1 MINLRNYLP
10 LRSVTPLALTLLL
23 PAVVA
28 RADGV
33 YLNGIG
39 ARSMSMGGADA
50 AYAADP
56 LGAMGSNPAGLGFLT
71 APGLEAGFVGGM
83 PQGSFSKP
91 PVSSGHLRDDID
103 AAPEAAFAYPIG
115 KLCLG
120 ASVAPMAALDANWTY
135 TDPPGGANG
144 KTSYGLQTDHSEIYV
159 LRSAAGLGYAFTP
172 HFSFGA
178 SFGVDYNRNE
188 LQTPYIF
195 QSQPVV
201 KGAKTLL
208 HLKTDGFG
216 FDGQAGFLFKPLP
229 QLQLGLTYQSPFQVK
244 THGSASGNVGPQF
257 GVANIPFS
265 YDAQV
270 RNKFPQQITG
280 GVSWK
285 FHPQWRAAA
294 QVEWVD
300 WADAF
305 TTLPVRLSSG
315 SSSTVNG
322 VVGSSSLADNI
333 PLNWRSEFVYRV
345 GLEYEV
351 IPSLFLRAGY
361 CYGSDPVPGSTLTPL
376 TAAIMENTFT
386 FGVGYQWKK
395 LNADLAYQYDIP
407 VTRGVGTS
415 GLLSGEYS
423 NSSVDVSVHW
433 VGLTIGY
440 TF

>member
-1 MINLRNYLP
+1 MIKIRNFFP
-10 LRSVTPLALTLLL
+10 RRSVTPLALTLILS
-23 PAVVA
+23 ATVS
-28 RADGV
+28 RADGI
-33 YLNGIG
+33 YMNGIG

-56 LGAMGSNPAGLGFLT
+56 LGAMGANPAGLAFLT
-71 APGLEAGFVGGM
+71 SPGLEAGFVGGL
-83 PQGSFSKP
+83 PEGSFSKLG
-91 PVSSGHLRDDID
+91 SGGNLHSDFD

-115 KLCLG
+115 KLSLG
-120 ASVAPMAALDANWTY
+120 ASVAPLAALDANWTY
-135 TDPPGGANG
+135 VDPPGGLGG

-159 LRSAAGLGYAFTP
+159 LRSAFGMAYAFTP
-172 HFSFGA
+172 QISFGA
-178 SFGVDYNRNE
+178 SFGVDYNENE

-195 QSQPVV
+195 QSQPAV

-208 HLKTDGFG
+208 NLKTDGFG

-229 QLQLGLTYQSPFQVK
+229 QLQFGLTYQSPFQVK
-244 THGSASGNVGPQF
+244 SQGTASGNVGPQF
-257 GVANIPFS
+257 GVANIPFT
-265 YDAQV
+265 YDADV

-285 FHPQWRAAA
+285 FLPQWRAAA

-305 TTLPVRLSSG
+305 TTLPVRLSNG

-322 VVGSSSLADNI
+322 VVGSSSLADNV
-333 PLNWRSEFVYRV
+333 PLNWKSEFVYRF

-361 CYGSDPVPGSTLTPL
+361 CYGGDPVPSATLTPL

-386 FGVGYQWKK
+386 AGIGYQWKK
-395 LNADLAYQYDIP
+395 LNVDLAYQYDIP
-407 VTRGVGTS
+407 ITRSVGTS

-440 TF
+440 SF